1 VVWGT
6 ALVSQLILR
15 RRADRDGT
23 ALPLRMKGFPG
34 LTIFGLVLLAL
45 IFAVG
50 FSSPD
55 SSKQLFSTLALVAG
69 IAAACWIGA
78 RITRNR
84 ANMPS

>member
-1 VVWGT
+1 
-6 ALVSQLILR
+6 
-15 RRADRDGT
+15 
-23 ALPLRMKGFPG
+23 
-34 LTIFGLVLLAL
+34 VLLAL

-55 SSKQLFSTLALVAG
+55 TSTQLFSTLALVAG

-84 ANMPS
+84 DAARQSD